1 MSSSANALDGVR
13 ILAIEQMQALP
24 YATQLLARL
33 GADVVKVEHPEH
45 GDLGRAAAPSVPDPW
60 GRGNGSTF
68 LRNNISK
75 RSVAIDLKQPA
86 GHELLMELA
95 PRFDVVAQNFRPAAA
110 ERLRIDFP
118 TVAAAHPTVVYCAVS
133 GFGSGDS
140 EYRDWPSFACI
151 AEAMGGLYRFKGDPD
166 VAPVV
171 NPLGAIGDTGTA
183 MFATIGI
190 LAGLRRRDLTGEA
203 QEIDVAMYDSMVA
216 LADAGINYTSMGIP
230 DAGNA
235 PLLNH
240 SFRAADG
247 FFVMMCTTRAQFEG
261 LARLVGQDAWIDD
274 DRLADGHGW
283 VAHVENVIRPGIE
296 AWSAGRSRVEA
307 CDALASVGV
316 AAGPVHTA
324 TEVIDDPFTASRNM
338 ITPVP
343 GAELDG
349 SPVLTTGNPVTVGD
363 GAGVPD
369 RRPPW
374 LGENTAEVLRQELG
388 LGQDDLDRLAVDG
401 VIGSP
406 PA

>member
-1 MSSSANALDGVR
+1 MTSSTNALDGVR

-24 YATQLLARL
+24 YATQMLARL
-33 GADVVKVEHPEH
+33 GAEVVKVEHPER

-60 GRGNGSTF
+60 GRSNGSTF
-68 LRNNISK
+68 LRNNVTK
-75 RSVAIDLKQPA
+75 RSVAIDLKAPA
-86 GHELLMELA
+86 GHELLLELA
-95 PRFDVVAQNFRPAAA
+95 PKFDVVAQNFRPAAA
-110 ERLRIDFP
+110 TRLGIDFAS
-118 TVAAAHPTVVYCAVS
+118 VAAAHPTVVYCAVS

-140 EYRDWPSFACI
+140 AYRDWPSFACI

-203 QEIDVAMYDSMVA
+203 QEIDIAMYDSMVA

-240 SFRAADG
+240 AFRADDG
-247 FFVMMCTTRAQFEG
+247 FFVMMCNNRAQFEG
-261 LARLVGQDAWIDD
+261 LARLVGKDEWLDD
-274 DRLADGHGW
+274 DRLADGDGW
-283 VAHVENVIRPGIE
+283 VAHAEDVIRPGIE
-296 AWSAGRSRVEA
+296 AWAAAISRVEA
-307 CDALASVGV
+307 CDALAGAGV

-324 TEVIDDPFTASRNM
+324 TEVIDDPFTNARQM

-343 GAELDG
+343 GAELNG
-349 SPVLTTGNPVTVGD
+349 SPVLTTGNPVKVGD

-374 LGENTAEVLRQELG
+374 LGEDTAAVLRQELG
-388 LGQDDLDRLAVDG
+388 MDQAELDRLVGDG
-401 VIGSP
+401 VIGAP
-406 PA
+406 LA